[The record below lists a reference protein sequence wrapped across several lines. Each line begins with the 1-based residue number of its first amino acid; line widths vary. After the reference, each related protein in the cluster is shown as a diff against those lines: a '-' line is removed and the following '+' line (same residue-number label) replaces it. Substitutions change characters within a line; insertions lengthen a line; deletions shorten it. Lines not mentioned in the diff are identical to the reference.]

1 MTAQPA
7 PILPA
12 LRAVF
17 WREFSSYFSNP
28 TGYVF
33 ITLFVFLSAVAAFWQ
48 ESFFLANL
56 ANLDPLNRWFPY
68 LLVFLV
74 PSIAMGL
81 WSQERQH
88 GTEELLLTLPAR
100 DSELVLGKYLAAL
113 AIYTV
118 ALVFSLSHVVV
129 LLWLGNPDPGLM
141 LATYAGYW
149 LMGAALLPLALLAS
163 QLTENLT
170 IAFILGAV
178 FCAIPVFLFHS
189 GNLLSPA
196 AARLAE
202 RLSVIHQFRDLS
214 AGILTAQSLVYFLS
228 LGAAVLTICVAI
240 TSRRRWRRAP
250 GSPPMPLHASL
261 RGVSAIV
268 SAAALTTL
276 AGAWHA
282 RIDVTSEQIH
292 TLAPETRRLIDSLD
306 PRRPILIQAFISPDV
321 PRAYL
326 PVKNNLL
333 AFLREFDAAG
343 RERIETRIVETVKYS
358 PEAREARERYNIT
371 PLRVASSEESASRA
385 NEIFLGLVFSSGPD
399 EFVIPQFDRG
409 LPVEYE
415 LMRSIRVV
423 ARAARRKIGILD
435 TPARPFG
442 GFDFQS
448 KRQTAEWP
456 VVAELRKQYEVA
468 QVGPGADYP
477 QDLNVLV
484 AIQPSA
490 LSAPQLDRLVA
501 YLNQG
506 KPALILLDPLPA
518 FNLSLS
524 PAAQETPPNIDP
536 LLRTLGVDWRS
547 DRIVWDNYNP
557 HPQLRS
563 LPPEIVFVAQGNQA
577 PMPFQ
582 AKDPVTSGLQE
593 VVLLYPGA
601 LKPRSG
607 ASSQFTP
614 LLTAGKDA
622 GALRWN
628 ELVQPSI
635 FGGFSILRGIPH
647 SPAKEISTLAA
658 RVQTQNGVNA
668 IVVAD
673 ADWLG
678 EEFFEI
684 RRRGIE
690 GLNFDNVTLALNAI
704 DSLAGD
710 SSFLALRKRR
720 PRHRTLEKLEEKTR
734 AYEDKRRAES
744 EQAAAQAELRLKEA
758 QARLDAAVRA
768 IEARADLDEQTRQI
782 MISNV
787 QSAENRRLQV
797 ARANINDE
805 RDRALENARIQME
818 SSIRGVQNTIKLLA
832 VSLPPIPAFLLAI
845 AMALRRLKRERLLI
859 TPSRRISE

>member
-1 MTAQPA
+1 MKA
-7 PILPA
+7 PA

-17 WREFSSYFSNP
+17 WREFTAYFSNP

-56 ANLDPLNRWFPY
+56 ANLDQLNRWFPY
-68 LLVFLV
+68 LTVFLV

-81 WSQERQH
+81 WSQERQQ

-100 DSELVLGKYLAAL
+100 DFELVLGKYLAAL

-118 ALVFSLSHVVV
+118 ALIFSLSHVVV

-149 LMGAALLPLALLAS
+149 LIGAALLPLGLLAS
-163 QLTENLT
+163 QITENLT
-170 IAFILGAV
+170 IAFILGSIL
-178 FCAIPVFLFHS
+178 CAIPVFLFHAGS
-189 GNLLSPA
+189 LLTGSE
-196 AARLAE
+196 ARLAE
-202 RLSVIHQFRDLS
+202 RLSVVEQFRDLS
-214 AGILTAQSLVYFLS
+214 AGILTAPSIVYFLS
-228 LGAAVLTICVAI
+228 LGAAVLSICIAI
-240 TSRRRWRRAP
+240 TGRRRWRRAP
-250 GSPPMPLHASL
+250 GSPPMPLHVAL
-261 RGVSAIV
+261 RALSAIV
-268 SAAALTTL
+268 SAAALTIL
-276 AGAWHA
+276 ASAWRG

-292 TLAPETRRLIDSLD
+292 TLAPETRKLITSRD
-306 PRRPILIQAFISPDV
+306 PKRPVLIQAYVSPEV
-321 PRAYL
+321 PRAWL
-326 PVKNNLL
+326 PVKQNLL

-343 RERIETRIVETVKYS
+343 RERVETRVVETVKYS

-371 PLRVASSEESASRA
+371 PLRVSSSEESGSRS
-385 NEIFLGLVFSSGPD
+385 NEIFLGLVFSSGTE

-423 ARAARRKIGILD
+423 ARAARRRVGVLD

-448 KRQTAEWP
+448 KRQSNEWP
-456 VVAELRKQYEVA
+456 VVAELRKQYEVV
-468 QVGPGADYP
+468 QVGPDADYP
-477 QDLNVLV
+477 HDLDALV

-490 LSAPQLDRLVA
+490 LSAPQLDRLTA
-501 YLNQG
+501 WLAQG
-506 KPALILLDPLPA
+506 KPALLLLDPLPA

-524 PAAQETPPNIDP
+524 PAAAQENSPNLAP
-536 LLRTLGVDWRS
+536 LLKTLGIEWRS

-563 LPPEIVFVAQGNQA
+563 LPPEIVFVAKGNQA

-582 AKDPVTSGLQE
+582 EKDPVTSGLQE

-601 LKPRSG
+601 IAPRSG
-607 ASSQFTP
+607 AGVEFTP
-614 LLTAGKDA
+614 LLTAGKDS
-622 GALRWN
+622 GALRWS

-647 SPAKEISTLAA
+647 TPGKEIATLAA
-658 RVQTQNGVNA
+658 RVRAPSGVNA
-668 IVVAD
+668 IIVAD

-710 SSFLALRKRR
+710 TSFLALRKRR
-720 PRHRTLEKLEEKTR
+720 PRYRTLEKLEEKTR
-734 AYEDKRRAES
+734 AYEEKRRAES

-768 IEARADLDEQTRQI
+768 LEARADLDEQTRQI

-818 SSIRGVQNTIKLLA
+818 SSIRGVQSAIKLLA
-832 VSLPPIPAFLLAI
+832 VALPPIPAFVLAI
-845 AMALRRLKRERLLI
+845 VMALRRV
-859 TPSRRISE
+859 PDRRPNQ